1 MNTLYIAYYTIKRI
15 MLDKRTNIMK
25 ILIPIVAIV
34 ILGVALKG
42 SFELSNMD
50 IIKVG
55 YLNLDNGK
63 QGETLVKILKED
75 KSIKELISLVQV
87 DSVDK
92 AEKMISDDKISS
104 LIFIDKNYTKQIESG
119 EKSSVTIYSS
129 KYSDYKLTVVQNIMD
144 SYVNI
149 VNTNIAV
156 AMVTGKPAEYSSSSS
171 IKEIPIS
178 INGNRPKAIDYYAV
192 TILVL
197 SLLSGA
203 AFGCELVGEDYIGI
217 MGKRIKSTPV
227 SPVQQYAGKMIG
239 ACLSNFVQGLVM
251 VLFTKFV
258 LKANWG
264 SNIFIILAFTL
275 LVAVFATAIGAML
288 CIMFNDVNRAGALS
302 SLLVPIFTFIAGG
315 YIKIDFGPIKYLS
328 PNQWAHT
335 AFFNTIYNGDQ
346 HLVVTNVLAL
356 LIATVVISTVS
367 IILARRR
374 TN

>member
-1 MNTLYIAYYTIKRI
+1 MNTLHIAYYTIKRI

-34 ILGVALKG
+34 ILGVALKS
-42 SFELSNMD
+42 SFELSSMD

-63 QGETLVKILKED
+63 QAETLVKTLKET
-75 KSIKELISLVQV
+75 KSISDLISLVQV
-87 DSVDK
+87 DSLEG

-104 LIFIDKNYTKQIESG
+104 LILIDKNYTQQIENG
-119 EKSSVTIYSS
+119 EKASVAIYSS
-129 KYSDYKLTVVQNIMD
+129 QYSDYKLTVVQNIMD

-156 AMVTGKPAEYSSSSS
+156 ATVTGKPAEYNSTSS
-171 IKEIPIS
+171 IKEVPIS
-178 INGNRPKAIDYYAV
+178 INGKRPKAIDYYAV

-227 SPVQQYAGKMIG
+227 SAVQQYAGKMIG

-251 VLFTKFV
+251 VLFTKYV

-264 SNIFIILAFTL
+264 SNLFIILAFTL

-288 CIMFNDVNRAGALS
+288 CIIFNDVNRAGALS

-335 AFFNTIYNGDQ
+335 AFFNTIYKGDQ
-346 HLVVTNVLAL
+346 QMVVNNVLAL
-356 LIATVVISTVS
+356 LIATVVIATAS
-367 IILARRR
+367 ILLARRR
-374 TN
+374 AN